1 MSIVPSQLV
10 FIVNLAPG
18 ALYRL
23 IHLPLHE
30 ILNQPLDG
38 INGFGSEIKQ
48 VNEQLSEAKTTE
60 EMIHLVEAFLLK
72 KLQKAKEALPVDQA
86 FMLLIA
92 SPAQYTMEQLAS
104 ISCVSLRQ
112 LERQFLN
119 RLGTTPTMFI
129 RQARFRKAYRLKRSH
144 PELSWTSIAYEC
156 GYFDQMHL
164 IRDFKLF
171 TNATP
176 TTFQT
181 IASGAPVRNA

>member
-1 MSIVPSQLV
+1 M
-10 FIVNLAPG
+10 
-18 ALYRL
+18 
-23 IHLPLHE
+23 
-30 ILNQPLDG
+30 
-38 INGFGSEIKQ
+38 
-48 VNEQLSEAKTTE
+48 NEQLSEAKTIE

-104 ISCVSLRQ
+104 ISCVSLQQ

-181 IASGAPVRNA
+181 IVSGAPVRNA